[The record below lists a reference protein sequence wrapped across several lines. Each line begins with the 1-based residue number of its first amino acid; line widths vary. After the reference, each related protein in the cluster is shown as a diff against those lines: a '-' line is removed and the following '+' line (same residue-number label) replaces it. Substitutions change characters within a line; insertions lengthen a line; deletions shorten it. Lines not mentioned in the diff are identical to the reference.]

1 MKLKSKLILTA
12 LCMATAYSLVAQ
24 SQNKDEKAKKPKPK
38 PIPTYLGKSDKSGGP
53 IPEALFDKLVLEGLT
68 AKDSAGRDFKVTAFV
83 INYGERNL
91 YEDSVGN
98 MMVLTD
104 YLAESCSGDT
114 LSTFLKANITERSK
128 PGDTVY
134 FEQVLVKAP
143 EGFAAFGKS
152 MKFVITK

>member
-38 PIPTYLGKSDKSGGP
+38 PIPTYLGKSDKNGGL
-53 IPEALFDKLVLEGLT
+53 ISESVFDKLVLEGLT
-68 AKDSAGRDFKVTAFV
+68 SKDSAGREFKVTSFI
-83 INYGERNL
+83 INYAERNL

-104 YLAESCSGDT
+104 YLAESCNGDT
-114 LSTFLKANITERSK
+114 LNTFLKANIPERSK

-134 FEQVLVKAP
+134 FDQVMVKAP
-143 EGFAAFGKS
+143 EGFAMFGKS
-152 MKFVITK
+152 MKFVLTK